1 MKNHRLRKYTIHFLL
16 FTGLAIIISA
26 CGSGGN
32 EPQHSADNISGNTG
46 NSLSLRVAVPDTMQD
61 EFCARFEI
69 SGPGLQTIVVED
81 QYPAGSKFI
90 DAVLTDIPEGNKR
103 MLVLGLFEQRKC
115 GDMDSADWIGSTGD
129 ILVNA
134 GEVTRVSLNLE
145 NMTTGTIIVNGT
157 FEQRELHGEVVDSDG
172 VALAEVKCEI
182 FEEDDLAGSTL
193 SSSEAGQEGVLDTV
207 VDVKASTQ
215 LLHVSCEHDGFNPQT
230 AVAKLRGSPN
240 GFMIFGVTVEMRKHL
255 SAPSIVVDRSL
266 RVKQDDLPPISA
278 NGKSRPVAAMQDERG
293 NVAHFSENELIL
305 TSNDMD
311 AVEAFVGDWNGE
323 LLATI
328 DFEKTGIDA
337 RNLHLIRID
346 TSLADTSKLMDDL
359 KALDG
364 AIRGSHHVSS
374 EAGLA
379 LIAAGANAASSGMEV
394 GMNWIGEG
402 DSINS
407 GSTAES
413 TTGPNGFTAGGSYS
427 PDAFDW
433 TYMDSGS
440 TQDIGVAPAWR
451 LLSNLGHLTNRQR
464 LAILDMGFVPIFNGD
479 VATDFIARSNVPFT
493 SAIGTSNLG
502 SCGGPCPWHGTN
514 VTNAAMGLVDNNIG
528 AAGPGGPVA
537 RPVLV
542 FTLYDFFTSMSAVT
556 IAYAD
561 GARIMNMSYGAK
573 VPAIVSWSVLPFEA
587 VTTAFNAA
595 GAIMT
600 ASAGNS
606 GENVDAEDCGPF
618 GLICWEENWH
628 TPCENR
634 GVMCVGGLG
643 VNSKNRAGNS
653 SFGNRQ
659 VDIFAPYTML
669 VGRDQS
675 GARLT
680 EQAYAISGTSF
691 SAPFVAGVAAL
702 VKAANPSLSG
712 REIQRILERTAH
724 SSPDPRVRRYVNALA
739 AVRDALGTAVN
750 IISPTDGASVAR
762 GRTINFRA
770 EAFSNEHSN
779 PSFEWRSSRQGV
791 IGTGPSMS
799 RIDLALGIHT
809 ITVEATFDDGF
820 AVTDS
825 IRLTIINTPP
835 TVFIDSPASGQRYSY
850 SEPIL
855 LRGRSIDTS
864 SPETG
869 FRLLDSQVR
878 WVVNGIYAGSG
889 HTRTFAG
896 SRLPVGGPYTVRFI
910 GSDGSSTVDRSTTI
924 FIDPDPSNRRPVV
937 TITQPANNATFLPN
951 EVDSRGLYVDITVS
965 WTANDPED
973 GFLSFADTRWTTRIN
988 GGPEQP
994 LTVTEIVI
1002 SHPSLPISFS
1012 IFKMRLYAPQSFNN
1026 AHDIRLRATDSDGA
1040 TGESTI
1046 RVNVTNLS

>member
-1 MKNHRLRKYTIHFLL
+1 MTMSNQLIQKNPIHLL
-16 FTGLAIIISA
+16 LVMGLAIIISA
-26 CGSGGN
+26 CGNSGDN
-32 EPQHSADNISGNTG
+32 PLQNADNSGDAG
-46 NSLSLRVAVPDTMQD
+46 NSLSLRVAVPDTIQD
-61 EFCARFEI
+61 AFCARFEI
-69 SGPGLQTIVVED
+69 SGPGMQTISVED
-81 QYPAGSKFI
+81 QYPAESKFI
-90 DAVLTDIPEGNKR
+90 DAVLTDIPEGDKR
-103 MLVLGLFEQRKC
+103 VLMLGLFEQRKC
-115 GDMDSADWIGSTGD
+115 GDMDSADWLGSAGD
-129 ILVNA
+129 ILVKA

-145 NMTTGTIIVNGT
+145 NMTTGTIIVSGT
-157 FEQRELHGEVVDSDG
+157 FENRELHGEVVDSSG
-172 VALAEVKCEI
+172 VPLAGVKCEI
-182 FEEDDLAGSTL
+182 FEEDDLAGSTE
-193 SSSEAGQEGVLDTV
+193 SRSESGQEGVLDTE
-207 VDVKASTQ
+207 VDVKASTNF
-215 LLHVSCEHDGFNPQT
+215 LRVICEHDGFNPQT
-230 AVAKLRGSPN
+230 AVAKLRGNPN

-255 SAPSIVVDRSL
+255 SAPSIVVDQNL
-266 RVKQDDLPPISA
+266 RVTQDDLPPVTA

-293 NVAHFSENELIL
+293 NIAHFVENELVL
-305 TSNDMD
+305 TSNDMK
-311 AVEAFVGDWNGE
+311 AVTAFVTKWNGE
-323 LLATI
+323 LLASI
-328 DFEKTGIDA
+328 DFQNSGIDTT
-337 RNLHLIRID
+337 NLHLIQID
-346 TSLADTSKLMDDL
+346 TGLADVSQLMDDL
-359 KALDG
+359 KTLDN
-364 AIRGSHHVSS
+364 AIRGSHRVSS
-374 EAGLA
+374 ESGLA
-379 LIAAGANAASSGMEV
+379 LIAAGARSAASGMQV
-394 GMNWIGEG
+394 GMNWIGVGE
-402 DSINS
+402 SISS
-407 GSTAES
+407 GSTSES
-413 TTGPNGFTAGGSYS
+413 AIGDGRFTAGGYS
-427 PDAFDW
+427 SDAFDW
-433 TYMDSGS
+433 SYMDSGS

-451 LLSNLGHLTNRQR
+451 LLSNLGRLTNRQR
-464 LAILDMGFVPIFNGD
+464 LAILDMGFIPTFNGD
-479 VATDFIARSNVPFT
+479 VATDFIARSNVPFVP
-493 SAIGTSNLG
+493 AIGTSNLG

-514 VTNAAMGLVDNNIG
+514 VANAAMGLVDNNIG

-556 IAYAD
+556 IAYAE
-561 GARIMNMSYGAK
+561 GARIMNMSYSAK
-573 VPAIVSWSVLPFEA
+573 VPFIVSWSVLPFEV
-587 VTTAFNAA
+587 VTTAAHAA

-643 VNSKNRAGNS
+643 VNTKNRAGNS
-653 SFGNRQ
+653 SFGNQQ

-669 VGRDQS
+669 VGKDQS
-675 GARLT
+675 AARLT

-712 REIQRILERTAH
+712 PEVQRILERTAH

-739 AVRDALGTAVN
+739 AVREALGTAVN
-750 IISPTDGASVAR
+750 IISPIDGSSIAR

-779 PSFEWRSSRQGV
+779 PRFEWRSSRQGV
-791 IGTGPSMS
+791 IGSGPSMS
-799 RIDLALGIHT
+799 RIDLALGTHT

-820 AVTDS
+820 AVADS

-835 TVFIDSPASGQRYSY
+835 SVFIDSPASGQRYSF
-850 SEPIL
+850 SEPIS
-855 LRGRSIDTS
+855 LRGRSVDTS

-878 WVVNGIYAGSG
+878 WVVNGINAGSG
-889 HTRTFAG
+889 HTRTFPG
-896 SRLPVGGPYTVRFI
+896 GRLPVGGPYTVRFI

-924 FIDPDPSNRRPVV
+924 FIDPDPINRRPVV

-951 EVDSRGLYVDITVS
+951 QVDSRGQYVDVTVS

-988 GGPEQP
+988 GGPEQS

-1002 SHPSLPISFS
+1002 SHPRLPISFS

-1026 AHDIRLRATDSDGA
+1026 AHDIRLRATDSGGA
-1040 TGESTI
+1040 TGEATI